1 MFSYY
6 FAANLCVADFA
17 FIGPIKDHFT
27 DCTKPGNYFFAY
39 FDNEIQ
45 ENILYQTNFYIT
57 QSMKAT
63 PNLTSQELFSFLGIN
78 MIMGFHEL
86 PSWTDF
92 WSCEPGLS
100 VPFVS
105 NALPRNLFAQILSN
119 IHVSDNAAM
128 PNNSTDK
135 LYKLRLM
142 INQLNLNFVKLYN
155 VSHHVSVDESMIL
168 FKGRSAIKQYN
179 PMKPIK
185 RGFKLWSLADMDGY
199 LYHCE
204 VYQGNNQVFVDDSMP
219 KYFGLGSS
227 IVYQL
232 TKPLHGKHHQLFIDN
247 YFRMVPL
254 LECLFHHHVYCCGTI
269 RSDRK
274 YLPKNLKT
282 EKTLQRG
289 EFDYHV
295 SNGGL
300 VFYKWKDSK
309 VVTLLSNFYGTESAT
324 VLQTQKDG
332 RRTNFNCPV
341 AIKDYNTYMD
351 GVDKAAML
359 ISSYGL
365 STKSIEHYVMHLL
378 LSIRLLKQK

>member
-6 FAANLCVADFA
+6 FAVNLCVADFA
-17 FIGPIKDHFT
+17 FIGPIKDHFA

-63 PNLTSQELFSFLGIN
+63 PNLNSQELFSFLGIN

-92 WSCEPGLS
+92 WSCAPGLS

-119 IHVSDNAAM
+119 IHVSDNVAI
-128 PNNSTDK
+128 PNNSPDK
-135 LYKLRLM
+135 FYKLRLM

-168 FKGRSAIKQYN
+168 FKGRSAIKRYN

-199 LYHCE
+199 LYHCKE
-204 VYQGNNQVFVDDSMP
+204 HQGNNQVFVDDSM
-219 KYFGLGSS
+219 
-227 IVYQL
+227 
-232 TKPLHGKHHQLFIDN
+232 H
-247 YFRMVPL
+247 
-254 LECLFHHHVYCCGTI
+254 
-269 RSDRK
+269 
-274 YLPKNLKT
+274 
-282 EKTLQRG
+282 
-289 EFDYHV
+289 
-295 SNGGL
+295 
-300 VFYKWKDSK
+300 
-309 VVTLLSNFYGTESAT
+309 
-324 VLQTQKDG
+324 
-332 RRTNFNCPV
+332 
-341 AIKDYNTYMD
+341 
-351 GVDKAAML
+351 
-359 ISSYGL
+359 
-365 STKSIEHYVMHLL
+365 
-378 LSIRLLKQK
+378 